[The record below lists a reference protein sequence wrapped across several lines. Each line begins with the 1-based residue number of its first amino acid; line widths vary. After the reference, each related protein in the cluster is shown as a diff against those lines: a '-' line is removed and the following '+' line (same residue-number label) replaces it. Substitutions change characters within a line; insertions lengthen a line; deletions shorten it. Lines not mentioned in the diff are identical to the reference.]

1 MWLNTIDNFIL
12 NFKDII
18 YFKNYS
24 FCNFRKLSIFCWEL
38 QVIYLR
44 KTLDLS
50 LLLTIIKSPYFSWE
64 LNSFLYL
71 YLYNYVDI
79 YYDFIINY
87 NFGLFYNNWN
97 NKINIINY
105 FTLFWFFNKLFK
117 INFLFFIIYTIF
129 FLTYLENYIK
139 QLIVSN
145 NLVKLFILNE
155 NEKEIGSIDDFFF
168 FTIFFI
174 LTLFSFIFI
183 SIISIIFHSS
193 IFIWIFGSLILISVL
208 ILTIPLNLLID
219 FGISYFVYVKGSS
232 ISNNLIKELFFD
244 IISVT
249 IIFIRFLIQNIRF
262 LFIFLAIFE
271 LLEWIF
277 LNNEIFMINSYFSNN
292 IFVNNSLFN
301 YNFSEKNTNLLIIN
315 TILFI
320 IFYFYYFLHL
330 LFLLLVQIIIYIGI
344 SSWLFFFLYSTKFLG
359 KYEKFFIYKKN

>member
-1 MWLNTIDNFIL
+1 MFFNLFENYIT
-12 NFKDII
+12 NFKKISISSWEIQII
-18 YFKNYS
+18 Y
-24 FCNFRKLSIFCWEL
+24 L
-38 QVIYLR
+38 Q
-44 KTLDLS
+44 KTLDFEILYNI
-50 LLLTIIKSPYFSWE
+50 LKSPFFNWE

-71 YLYNYVDI
+71 YLYNYLDI
-79 YYDFIINY
+79 YYNFILNY
-87 NFGLFYNNWN
+87 NFGLYYNISN
-97 NKINIINY
+97 NNIFVINY
-105 FTLFWFFNKLFK
+105 FTLFWFFFKLFK
-117 INFLFFIIYTIF
+117 INCLIFFIYTIF
-129 FLTYLENYIK
+129 FLTNFENYIK
-139 QLIVSN
+139 QIVLSN

-168 FTIFFI
+168 FAIFFI

-193 IFIWIFGSLILISVL
+193 IFIWIFGGLVLISVL

-232 ISNNLIKELFFD
+232 ISNNLIKELLFD

-277 LNNEIFMINSYFSNN
+277 LNNEFFIINNYFSNN
-292 IFVNNSLFN
+292 IFINNSLFN
-301 YNFSEKNTNLLIIN
+301 YSLSNKNINLLFIN
-315 TILFI
+315 TLLFI
-320 IFYFYYFLHL
+320 IYYFYYFLHL

-359 KYEKFFIYKKN
+359 KYEKFFIFKKN

>member
-1 MWLNTIDNFIL
+1 MYFDLIENYLI
-12 NFKDII
+12 NFKTNSQVSLNNQTI
-18 YFKNYS
+18 YFK
-24 FCNFRKLSIFCWEL
+24 
-38 QVIYLR
+38 
-44 KTLDLS
+44 KTLDYTGLYYILKSEYFNYELTS
-50 LLLTIIKSPYFSWE
+50 LI
-64 LNSFLYL
+64 YL
-71 YLYNYVDI
+71 YLYNYLDI
-79 YYDFIINY
+79 YYDYTIYY
-87 NFGLFYNNWN
+87 NQGLYYNIWN

-105 FTLFWFFNKLFK
+105 FNLFWFFYKLFK
-117 INFLFFIIYTIF
+117 LNCLIFIIYSIF
-129 FLTYLENYIK
+129 FLTYFENYIK
-139 QLIVSN
+139 QIIISN

-193 IFIWIFGSLILISVL
+193 IFIWVFGGLLLISLL

-219 FGISYFVYVKGSS
+219 FGISYFVYIKGSS
-232 ISNNLIKELFFD
+232 ISNNLVKELLFD

-277 LNNEIFMINSYFSNN
+277 ANNELFVLNNYFSNN
-292 IFVNNSLFN
+292 IFVNNSIFN
-301 YNFSEKNTNLLIIN
+301 YNLSNKNINLLLIN
-315 TILFI
+315 SLLFI

-359 KYEKFFIYKKN
+359 KYEKFFIIKKIKWI